1 LEGSTL
7 KDIVYTLAPFQDD
20 FINSDERV
28 VSIIGAK
35 GSGKAQPLT
44 EPILT
49 PNGWTT
55 MGKLKVGDKVIGSDG
70 SPTTITGVFPQGEQ
84 DVYQI
89 NMSDKTYTHSTLDHL
104 WAVQTGSHKT
114 RKSGFVVKTLE
125 ELRNDLKTSQGYNK
139 WYLPI
144 VSPIQYEEKSFPI
157 PPYSLGVIL
166 GDGGITKPE
175 VIISTKDIDI
185 LKRVSDECKIGYKYR
200 SGCEYNLTN
209 NERNKKG
216 NNTNHLVTA
225 LREFGLIGT
234 KSDKKFI
241 PDEYLYGSV
250 EQRIDLM
257 RGLMDTDGYCCKQGI
272 GHFTTT
278 SRVMAEQFK
287 RLCQSLGLTT
297 HVRTKKSEQYL
308 DSYNIRVNAPF
319 NPFWISRK
327 AYKFNKYATQGRTKS
342 IESVEYIGRAVC
354 QCISVDAFDSLYVTR
369 DYILTHNTWS
379 GARYICREIAS
390 QRHAQGLV
398 MFNTLQQARD
408 IYAQDVEPLLRDL
421 NWPYHFNQQSLILK
435 VFDTLIHFRSAEP
448 TALERIESVAYHWG
462 WADECSFYSPEA
474 LKTFVSRV
482 RKGDARVRLTSMPDE
497 PDNFMYSFIE
507 GLEGKMYEIALKDNP
522 DRKFADRY
530 EKFLRATYSGAQ
542 LERFL
547 SGKRVS
553 LSGLGL
559 FAVEPQMRIAGDPY
573 DPNEDMMLCWDFN
586 VEYRAVSAW
595 QQTGFT
601 ADAHPIVTCVR
612 SWQMKE
618 PTVLE
623 DAEVLCNQL
632 RKHKGRIILHGDA
645 SGQSRTAMATDSMW
659 KTVKEVFYANFE
671 NVRYIVP
678 KSNPSVKDTIQCL
691 NWAIRSGLVQFAY
704 DERNVYMS
712 LQGAKADKY
721 GEIDKAK
728 DYDGTS
734 SAKSH
739 EADTARYASWH
750 FFSKLYPGKRGGLWI
765 A

>member
-1 LEGSTL
+1 M

-35 GSGKAQPLT
+35 GSGKAQPLS
-44 EPILT
+44 ESVLT
-49 PNGWTT
+49 PNGFVP
-55 MGKLKVGDKVIGSDG
+55 MGSLKVGDKVIGSDG
-70 SPTTITGVFPQGEQ
+70 KPCNVTGVFPQGKQ
-84 DVYQI
+84 AVYRVE
-89 NMSDKTYTHSTLDHL
+89 MSDGTYTRATFDHL
-104 WAVQTGSHKT
+104 WAVQTGSQ
-114 RKSGFVVKTLE
+114 KSRTGKFVVKTTQ
-125 ELRNDLKTSQGYNK
+125 ELIDDLKTKQGYNK
-139 WYLPI
+139 WYLPL
-144 VSPIQYEEKSFPI
+144 VKPIQYKAKKLPI

-166 GDGGITKPE
+166 GDGSITKPE
-175 VIISTKDIDI
+175 VIISTKDTDI
-185 LKRVSDECKIGYKYR
+185 LKRVSEECNIGYKYR
-200 SGCEYNLTN
+200 SGYDYNLTN
-209 NERNKKG
+209 MERDKRG
-216 NNTNHLVTA
+216 YSTNHLVTA
-225 LREFGLIGT
+225 LRKMELIGK
-234 KSDKKFI
+234 KSHEKHI
-241 PDEYLYGSV
+241 PYQYLRGSA
-250 EQRIDLM
+250 EQRLELV
-257 RGLMDTDGYCCKQGI
+257 RGLMDTDGYCDKNGV

-278 SRVMAEQFK
+278 SEVMALQFVY
-287 RLCQSLGLTT
+287 LCRSLGLTT
-297 HVRTKKSEQYL
+297 SAMPKKNERYL
-308 DSYNIRVNAPF
+308 TSYNVRVNAPF
-319 NPFWISRK
+319 NPFWIKRK
-327 AYKFNKYATQGRTKS
+327 ADLFNINATQGRTKS
-342 IESVEYIGRAVC
+342 IQDIYQKGQEEC
-354 QCISVDAFDSLYVTR
+354 QCISVDSPDSLYVTN
-369 DYILTHNTWS
+369 DFILTHNTWS
-379 GARYICREIAS
+379 GARYVCREVAA

-408 IYAQDVEPLLRDL
+408 IYAQDVEPLLREL

-462 WADECSFYSPEA
+462 WADEVSFYSPEA
-474 LKTFVSRV
+474 LKTFTSRI
-482 RKGDARVRLTSMPDE
+482 RKGEARVRLTSMPDE
-497 PDNFMYSFIE
+497 PDNFMYNFIE
-507 GLEGKMYEIALKDNP
+507 GLEGNMYEISLRDNP
-522 DRKFADRY
+522 DRKFAERY
-530 EKFLRATYSGAQ
+530 EKFLRATYTGPQ

-559 FAVEPQMRIAGDPY
+559 FAVEPQMRIAGDLY
-573 DPNEDMMLCWDFN
+573 DPEEDLMLCWDFN

-595 QQTGFT
+595 QVTGHKD
-601 ADAHPIVTCVR
+601 DAHPIVTCVR

-618 PTVLE
+618 PTVHE
-623 DAEVLCNQL
+623 DAVVLCKKLAN
-632 RKHKGRIILHGDA
+632 HKGRILLHGDA
-645 SGQSRTAMATDSMW
+645 SGQSRTAMTTDSMW

-721 GEIDKAK
+721 GELDKSK

-739 EADTARYASWH
+739 ESDTARYAIWH
-750 FFSKLYPGKRGGLWI
+750 YFSKLYPGKRGGLWV

>member
-1 LEGSTL
+1 MQGNPKLERSTL

-35 GSGKAQPLT
+35 GSGK
-44 EPILT
+44 
-49 PNGWTT
+49 
-55 MGKLKVGDKVIGSDG
+55 
-70 SPTTITGVFPQGEQ
+70 
-84 DVYQI
+84 
-89 NMSDKTYTHSTLDHL
+89 
-104 WAVQTGSHKT
+104 
-114 RKSGFVVKTLE
+114 
-125 ELRNDLKTSQGYNK
+125 
-139 WYLPI
+139 
-144 VSPIQYEEKSFPI
+144 
-157 PPYSLGVIL
+157 
-166 GDGGITKPE
+166 
-175 VIISTKDIDI
+175 
-185 LKRVSDECKIGYKYR
+185 
-200 SGCEYNLTN
+200 
-209 NERNKKG
+209 
-216 NNTNHLVTA
+216 
-225 LREFGLIGT
+225 
-234 KSDKKFI
+234 
-241 PDEYLYGSV
+241 
-250 EQRIDLM
+250 
-257 RGLMDTDGYCCKQGI
+257 
-272 GHFTTT
+272 
-278 SRVMAEQFK
+278 
-287 RLCQSLGLTT
+287 
-297 HVRTKKSEQYL
+297 
-308 DSYNIRVNAPF
+308 
-319 NPFWISRK
+319 
-327 AYKFNKYATQGRTKS
+327 
-342 IESVEYIGRAVC
+342 
-354 QCISVDAFDSLYVTR
+354 
-369 DYILTHNTWS
+369 TWS